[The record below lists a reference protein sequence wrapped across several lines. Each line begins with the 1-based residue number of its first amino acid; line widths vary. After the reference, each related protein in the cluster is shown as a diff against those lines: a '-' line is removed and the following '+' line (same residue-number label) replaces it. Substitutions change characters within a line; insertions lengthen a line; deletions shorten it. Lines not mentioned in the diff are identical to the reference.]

1 MSNKIINIGIVSKGR
16 LKEFTE
22 NLLKKKKLKT
32 YSDRGERDLFGKIKG
47 KSNIRILFLH
57 AREIIEQLSIGN
69 LDIGISGFDLLKES
83 EINIQKNINLLKK
96 LPFGYANLVLAVR
109 EENIDLFTT
118 LDLDEVADDF
128 RRKNKNLVRIG
139 TKYPNLTRSFL
150 YSRGV
155 TNFQIV
161 KSLGATELMPIIG
174 TAEFISDITS
184 TGQTLKAN
192 KLRVLNDGLILGVFL
207 LEDFFFLEPEIL
219 KKSGLTWIV
228 FFALIINLYTK

>member
-192 KLRVLNDGLILGVFL
+192 KLRVLNDGLILKSQAC
-207 LEDFFFLEPEIL
+207 IL
-219 KKSGLTWIV
+219 TSKKNKNKKGLKS
-228 FFALIINLYTK
+228 LIKLFSK

>member
-1 MSNKIINIGIVSKGR
+1 MSNKIIKIGIVSKGR

-22 NLLKKKKLKT
+22 NLLKKKKFKT

-192 KLRVLNDGLILGVFL
+192 KLRVLNDGLILKSQAC
-207 LEDFFFLEPEIL
+207 IL
-219 KKSGLTWIV
+219 TSKKNKNKKGLKS
-228 FFALIINLYTK
+228 LIKLFSN